1 MDLAYL
7 SDAFSHMSMR
17 GPSYSRYDQGW
28 GWARGWPA
36 EDSELTVAEKHRQA
50 NKQKK
55 LEQKKQNQP
64 CPICMENKRR
74 KLGSYIRQKS
84 QENSATLIEEDEEHT
99 SHDETTHQ
107 TECNSGKEDK
117 CVKQEVST

>member
-17 GPSYSRYDQGW
+17 GASYGRYDQPW
-28 GWARGWPA
+28 GRGWTP
-36 EDSELTVAEKHRQA
+36 EDRGLTVAEKHRQA

-64 CPICMENKRR
+64 CPICLENKRR

-84 QENSATLIEEDEEHT
+84 QENSEVLIEEEEEHANHNE
-99 SHDETTHQ
+99 STHQ
-107 TECNSGKEDK
+107 TDCKDDSGKTKSKLAD
-117 CVKQEVST
+117 ST

>member
-17 GPSYSRYDQGW
+17 GTSASYGRYDQPWGR
-28 GWARGWPA
+28 GWAPEDQDRG
-36 EDSELTVAEKHRQA
+36 LTVAEKHRQA

-55 LEQKKQNQP
+55 IEQKKQNQP
-64 CPICMENKRR
+64 CPICLENKRR

-84 QENSATLIEEDEEHT
+84 QESSEILVEEEEEHV
-99 SHDETTHQ
+99 SHDEPSPQ
-107 TECNSGKEDK
+107 GDCKDK
-117 CVKQEVST
+117 SSKT